1 MEPADIY
8 FTEDETGPFAG
19 RHLLLDM
26 WDARGLTDIAFIEA
40 TLLSAAHAA
49 GATVLHAHFHPFGEG
64 QGITGVLLLAESHIS
79 IHTWPEVGFAALDI
93 FMCASCDPML
103 ALPVLEQAFQ
113 PRQLDVNPLRRGAV
127 PASRCAALTAS
138 VDDQ

>member
-1 MEPADIY
+1 MMQVIPAPAEIY
-8 FTEDETGPFAG
+8 FAEDETGQFAG

-26 WDARGLTDIAFIEA
+26 WGGQGLADIPFIES
-40 TLLSAAHAA
+40 TLLAASRAA

-64 QGITGVLLLAESHIS
+64 QGITGVLLLAESHMS

-103 ALPVLEQAFQ
+103 ALPVIRDAFQ
-113 PRQLDVNPLRRGAV
+113 PQRLIVNPLRRGVISPAV
-127 PASRCAALTAS
+127 SP
-138 VDDQ
+138 DNH